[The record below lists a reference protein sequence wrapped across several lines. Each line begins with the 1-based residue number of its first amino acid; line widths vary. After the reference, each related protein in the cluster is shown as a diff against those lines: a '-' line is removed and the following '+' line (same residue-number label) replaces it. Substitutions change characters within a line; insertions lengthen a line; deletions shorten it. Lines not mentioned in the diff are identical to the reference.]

1 MNNKHMKCL
10 ITPIIAMLAN
20 SGCSKGPGGPSAVSI
35 TPASMQR
42 IASIDERYQ
51 SFNIE
56 MIEVTGGRFWKPYK
70 NIETLLKNPVVP
82 KADGAAPVGMDPG
95 LYQQRPP
102 IDLGNARL
110 RAMAAGLAPAYMRV
124 SGTWANTTYFHDSDS
139 AAPATPPKGFGGV
152 LTRPQWKGV
161 VDFSKTA
168 DAKLV
173 TSFATSPGTRD
184 ATGLWTPKEAQKL
197 LAYTNSVFGSIAAAE
212 YMNEP
217 TYADMGGAPK
227 GYDAAAYGRD
237 IAVFRPFIKEVAP
250 EMI

>member
-1 MNNKHMKCL
+1 MNKGNVGCFVTIL
-10 ITPIIAMLAN
+10 IAMLAD
-20 SGCSKGPGGPSAVSI
+20 SRCSKVPAGPPAVSI
-35 TPASMQR
+35 NSASMKR

-70 NIETLLKNPVVP
+70 DIETLLKNPVVP

-168 DAKLV
+168 DAK
-173 TSFATSPGTRD
+173 
-184 ATGLWTPKEAQKL
+184 
-197 LAYTNSVFGSIAAAE
+197 
-212 YMNEP
+212 
-217 TYADMGGAPK
+217 
-227 GYDAAAYGRD
+227 
-237 IAVFRPFIKEVAP
+237 
-250 EMI
+250 